1 MDFMTLVQLIVELP
15 ELKTRIEQMEERM
28 ATEADTLARIDT
40 FTNQL
45 GDDVLAVNAKFDALK
60 NAVTSGSQAAI
71 EAAFDDLSPHLDK
84 LQTIGDQLHQL
95 ASDPANPLPAEA
107 PPAG

>member
-15 ELKTRIEQMEERM
+15 DLKARIQRVEDRM
-28 ATEADTLARIDT
+28 ATQADTLARIDT

-45 GDDVLAVNAKFDALK
+45 GDDVLAVSAKFDALK
-60 NAVTSGSQAAI
+60 DAVTSGSQAAI
-71 EAAFDDLSPHLDK
+71 EAAFADLSPHLDK
-84 LQTIGDQLHQL
+84 LQTIGDQLHTL

-107 PPAG
+107 PPAE